1 MAHFAELDESNK
13 VINIIVVSNEDIK
26 DQNGVESEEVGI
38 DFCKSLFGEN
48 TRWIQTS
55 YNANFRGM
63 YAGINC
69 TYDPINDAF
78 LPDTRSTVIIQ
89 EEPAEEPTE

>member
-26 DQNGVESEEVGI
+26 DQDGVESEEVGI

-48 TRWIQTS
+48 TRWVQTS
-55 YNANFRGM
+55 YNASFRGM
-63 YAGINC
+63 YAGINS
-69 TYDPINDAF
+69 TYDPIADVF
-78 LPDTRSTVIIQ
+78 LPDTRSEVIL
-89 EEPAEEPTE
+89 EEEIPEDPA

>member
-69 TYDPINDAF
+69 TYDPIDDVF
-78 LPDTRSTVIIQ
+78 LPDTRSEVILQ
-89 EEPAEEPTE
+89 ELPEEDPA